1 MLYSALSDIRWQ
13 PEEERVLVLQAYCAC
28 FRQQP
33 RQGSC
38 FILFWWVLRI
48 PVSGFYKQ
56 NVGFR
61 WTPVPDVVFLIPCAM
76 TQGLAVLRL
85 LLHDEQNRLQLTPS
99 PWSWTCVPGK
109 GLHSLPENLGMFSC
123 LTWDLTWAAKGR
135 TSVFSAPHGHSCSGH
150 MDNAHLPPEPL
161 LNNWNLPSSRWLTET
176 SQINPSGCHI
186 QTHSARS
193 KNCQTNDM

>member
-1 MLYSALSDIRWQ
+1 MLYSALSDRRWQ
-13 PEEERVLVLQAYCAC
+13 PEERALVLQPYCAC

-48 PVSGFYKQ
+48 PISGFYKQ

-61 WTPVPDVVFLIPCAM
+61 WTPMPDVVLLIACAR
-76 TQGLAVLRL
+76 TQGLAVLWL
-85 LLHDEQNRLQLTPS
+85 LLYDKQNRLQLTPS

-123 LTWDLTWAAKGR
+123 LVWDLTWAAR
-135 TSVFSAPHGHSCSGH
+135 AELLSSQHH
-150 MDNAHLPPEPL
+150 MATPVQDTWIMHISHLSHFWTTETFHLPDDWQKPAKSIHL
-161 LNNWNLPSSRWLTET
+161 GATFRTLCT
-176 SQINPSGCHI
+176 C
-186 QTHSARS
+186 
-193 KNCQTNDM
+193 